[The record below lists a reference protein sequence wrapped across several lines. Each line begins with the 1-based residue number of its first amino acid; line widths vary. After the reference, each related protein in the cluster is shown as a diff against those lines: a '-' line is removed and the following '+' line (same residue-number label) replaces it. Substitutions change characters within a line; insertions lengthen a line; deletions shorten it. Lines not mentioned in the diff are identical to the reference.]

1 MTELFNKSNQYF
13 DMNAVDK
20 EYRDKTAFNISQYNT
35 EFEKAKM
42 QYADFELAKERAA
55 SIKYKVLNELDKY
68 LIEFE
73 TNFVKRGGKV
83 IWARDEEEAIR
94 EILII
99 VERKRAKL
107 VVKSKNTITDEI
119 HLNENLA
126 KAGVA
131 VNVTTL
137 GEFIHQESNEKTF
150 HFVNPVIDKSK
161 ADISKVFTQKYG
173 LASNTSSADILLYF
187 RNMLRAKFTKAD
199 IGITGAN
206 FLVANVGG
214 VALTENEGNA
224 MMSVSFPKTHIVIA
238 GIEKI
243 IPSLKDLDLFWPL
256 LATHGTG
263 QKITAFN
270 SVVLGPKQEG
280 EIDGPDDMYV
290 IFLDNGRTNLLEKV
304 EQRRALSCI
313 HCGACLNACPVYK
326 TIGGQA
332 YHSTYSGPIGS
343 VITPYLKGMD
353 DFNNLSFASSLCGA
367 CTEVCPVKINLHE
380 LLIFNRNDA
389 VLNHHTSLKE
399 RLLMFGWKL
408 MMSKRSRLDKFS
420 AKNKNWFIK
429 TFISKVWGS
438 NRELPVIKE
447 KSFKQLW
454 EERDNPKE

>member
-1 MTELFNKSNQYF
+1 MTEIFNKSNQDF
-13 DMNAVDK
+13 EMNAVDK
-20 EYRDKTAFNISQYNT
+20 ENRDKTAFNISQYNT

-55 SIKYKVLNELDKY
+55 AIKYKVLNELDKY

-126 KAGVA
+126 KAGVT
-131 VNVTTL
+131 VQETTL
-137 GEFIHQESNEKTF
+137 GEFVHQESKEKSF

-161 ADISKVFTQKYG
+161 SDISKFFTQKYG
-173 LASNTSSADILLYF
+173 LPSNTSSSDLVLHFRKLL
-187 RNMLRAKFTKAD
+187 RSKFTKAD

-224 MMSVSFPKTHIVIA
+224 LMSVSFPKTHIVIA

-263 QKITAFN
+263 QKITAIN

-290 IFLDNGRTNLLEKV
+290 IFLDNGRTKLLEKL

-380 LLIFNRNDA
+380 LLIFNRNDS
-389 VLNHHTSLKE
+389 VINHQAGLKE
-399 RLLMFGWKL
+399 RALMFGWKL
-408 MMSKRSRLDKFS
+408 MMNKRSLLDKFS
-420 AKNKNWFIK
+420 AKHKNWFIK
-429 TFISKVWGS
+429 TFISKVWGT

-454 EERDNPKE
+454 EERDNPKR

>member
-1 MTELFNKSNQYF
+1 MTEIVNKSNQYF

-42 QYADFELAKERAA
+42 QYADLELAKERAA
-55 SIKYKVLNELDKY
+55 AIKYKVLNELDKY

-107 VVKSKNTITDEI
+107 VVKSKNTITEEI
-119 HLNENLA
+119 HLNENLS
-126 KAGVA
+126 KAGVT
-131 VNVTTL
+131 VHETTL
-137 GEFIHQESNEKTF
+137 GEFIHQESNEKSF

-161 ADISKVFTQKYG
+161 SDISKFFAQKYG
-173 LASNTSSADILLYF
+173 LASNTSSADIVLYF
-187 RNMLRAKFTKAD
+187 RNLLRGKFTKAD

-263 QKITAFN
+263 QKITAYN

-280 EIDGPDDMYV
+280 EIDGPDDRYV
-290 IFLDNGRTNLLEKV
+290 IFLDNGRTKLLEKL

-389 VLNHHTSLKE
+389 VLNHHTGIKE
-399 RLLMFGWKL
+399 RILMYGWKL
-408 MMSKRSRLDKFS
+408 MMSK
-420 AKNKNWFIK
+420 
-429 TFISKVWGS
+429 
-438 NRELPVIKE
+438 
-447 KSFKQLW
+447 
-454 EERDNPKE
+454 